1 MQTLK
6 LMSAPSE
13 VDELLFPGITDMYN
27 NSLADLEIR
36 RQMRARKREITA
48 KRRRR
53 KIFVRTI
60 NVMLAVFYALCAVC
74 MLLGLTDFL
83 RFIGG

>member
-13 VDELLFPGITDMYN
+13 ADEARYPDIMDIYN
-27 NSLADLEIR
+27 NGLKNAEIR
-36 RQMRARKREITA
+36 RQMRAKKREITA